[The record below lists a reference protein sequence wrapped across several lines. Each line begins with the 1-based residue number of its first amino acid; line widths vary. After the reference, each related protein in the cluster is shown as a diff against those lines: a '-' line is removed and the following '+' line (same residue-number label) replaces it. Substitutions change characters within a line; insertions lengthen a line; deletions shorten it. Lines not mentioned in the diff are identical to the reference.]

1 MGMVI
6 VWRSSTAVQ
15 QTHANAP
22 FTQESLIAFVDIIK
36 GVRGIRKTLDGAE
49 WPLSRIA
56 TLMTILKGEKLFFQ
70 TCAC

>member
-1 MGMVI
+1 MVI

-22 FTQESLIAFVDIIK
+22 FTQESLIVFVDIIK
-36 GVRGIRKTLDGAE
+36 SMHGIRKTLDSTE
-49 WPLSRIA
+49 WPLLHIA